1 MSNYKTVFF
10 TLGILQIILGISM
23 VFPIIIQI
31 IFDELDSSFIGA
43 SLITIIFG
51 TLFFLSNLDHDK
63 KLSLQNAFL
72 LTALSWLSIAVFS
85 SLPFI
90 FSNLN
95 LSITDSFFE
104 SMSGITTTGSTIIT
118 DLNSS
123 PKAILLWR
131 ALLQWLGGIGIIV
144 MAITLMPIMNVGGMQ
159 LFKVSSSDASEK
171 ILPKTKEI
179 TLRLILIYLIL
190 TFLCSFFYNIF
201 GMEFFDSLTHSM
213 TTIATG
219 GFSNYNE
226 SIGYFNNIKIEIIS
240 MVFII
245 LGSIPFI
252 SYIKFLSGK
261 KNIFYTDTQIKSF
274 IKIIFYSIVILFF
287 YLTIF
292 NKSFS
297 DVSLRS
303 ISFNVISIL
312 TGTGYV
318 TQNFDDWGSFPLI
331 YFLILMFI
339 GGCAG
344 STACGIKIF
353 RVQILYLFLKNQL
366 KKIIYPRG
374 IFIIKYDNNNV
385 NEKFMASIIAF
396 IYLYIIIFFIITT
409 MLSLSGLDFTTS
421 ISGAATSISN
431 VGPGLGEL
439 IGPNNDPGATF
450 DTTCPWRCI
459 GGNTSFSDQDCEEDD
474 AGIYTAVGHAQY
486 DGWCHADS
494 DSPAVIIP
502 TTSSYC
508 CEWETDFEEYEDGQ
522 FLYGTCKEYNDGFDG
537 IQKNTSKKISFDNN
551 NLNNSLFFKSQ
562 IILYENPKE
571 VDQGYI
577 DTIDYTNTAIIISHT
592 NLTSGSRIKK
602 YFDTHKF
609 YILNI
614 LYHLQ

>member
-51 TLFFLSNLDHDK
+51 ILFFLSNLDHDK

-190 TFLCSFFYNIF
+190 TFLCSFFYNIC
-201 GMEFFDSLTHSM
+201 GMKFFDSLTHSM

-226 SIGYFNNIKIEIIS
+226 SIGHFNNIKIEIIS
-240 MVFII
+240 MIFII

-252 SYIKFLSGK
+252 AYIKFLSGK

-274 IKIIFYSIVILFF
+274 IKIIFYSILILFI

-318 TQNFDDWGSFPLI
+318 TQNFDNWGSFPLI

-396 IYLYIIIFFIITT
+396 IYLYIIIFFIITA
-409 MLSLSGLDFTTS
+409 MLTLSGLDFTTS

-439 IGPNNDPGATF
+439 IGPN
-450 DTTCPWRCI
+450 
-459 GGNTSFSDQDCEEDD
+459 GNFSQLPDFSKWVLSFGMILGRLELF
-474 AGIYTAVGHAQY
+474 AILVL
-486 DGWCHADS
+486 
-494 DSPAVIIP
+494 
-502 TTSSYC
+502 
-508 CEWETDFEEYEDGQ
+508 
-522 FLYGTCKEYNDGFDG
+522 FLP
-537 IQKNTSKKISFDNN
+537 SFWV
-551 NLNNSLFFKSQ
+551 K
-562 IILYENPKE
+562 
-571 VDQGYI
+571 
-577 DTIDYTNTAIIISHT
+577 
-592 NLTSGSRIKK
+592 
-602 YFDTHKF
+602 
-609 YILNI
+609 
-614 LYHLQ
+614 